1 MTDSKHDLS
10 PSVSPCN
17 DVARG
22 EHSQEEQGRGRGC
35 GSGAGGGAQD
45 QDPVP
50 LQRPGARPALRQ
62 LHRHHRE
69 DQVKII

>member
-1 MTDSKHDLS
+1 MT
-10 PSVSPCN
+10 CN

-22 EHSQEEQGRGRGC
+22 EHSQEEQGRGRG
-35 GSGAGGGAQD
+35 GGGDQD

-69 DQVKII
+69 DQVKNI